1 MSHVASRIPRRRWL
15 IACLTLSV
23 LATAGYCTAADESPK
38 TVKLVVDYGD
48 GVEKHFTAI
57 AWEERMTVLGA
68 LSAAQKHAHGIRY
81 ESKGRGATTL
91 VTKIDDVENEGDGRN
106 WMYEVNGKLAD
117 KSCGIFE
124 LQAGDAV
131 LWKFDT
137 YR

>member
-1 MSHVASRIPRRRWL
+1 MNTKATCVADAEGRVALPIAFANATLTIEQLSDVEVRIR
-15 IACLTLSV
+15 
-23 LATAGYCTAADESPK
+23 K
-38 TVKLVVDYGD
+38 TDTIQ
-48 GVEKHFTAI
+48 ENQTEFA
-57 AWEERMTVLGA
+57 EERMTVLGA